1 MSQKKFDISDLERWQ
16 KQGLITDQQLQSIK
30 TEESLEVSPPTE
42 ERKPGL
48 NPVTIAYYFGSFLAF
63 LSFTF
68 FISINWQDLSDWAR
82 FGVALGA
89 ILVVGTIG
97 VWLRFVHNYRTAG
110 SLLLFVATAILP
122 LLIYTI
128 AKLMGSWPDDASF
141 YQLRFAFLYLG
152 LGSLAGA
159 IAMLIWTRFSLISL
173 IVAAL
178 AHLTIIDIAQMIGG
192 PLTDLDFLKLSAG
205 ITGGLVLLGIGLT
218 VRGRKRYA
226 FWFKLYGLVGLQIT
240 FTSLFVESQSAFFG
254 LLFLLTYLV
263 IIGFSLRFR
272 EVIFLVFGAIGFYT
286 YITRLVFDV
295 FEGEAYFPLL
305 LGIIGLS
312 IVILA
317 VLYQKY
323 GLRLF
328 RRG

>member
-1 MSQKKFDISDLERWQ
+1 MAQRKFDVSDLERWQ

-30 TEESLEVSPPTE
+30 AEEGLEVSPPTE
-42 ERKPGL
+42 EREPGL
-48 NPVTIAYYFGSFLAF
+48 NLVTIAYYFGSFLALF
-63 LSFTF
+63 SFIF
-68 FISINWQDLSDWAR
+68 FISMNWQDLSDGAR

-89 ILVVGTIG
+89 ILVVGAAG
-97 VWLRFVHNYRTAG
+97 VWLRFMHNYRTAG
-110 SLLLFVATAILP
+110 GLLLFVATAILP

-128 AKLMGSWPDDASF
+128 ARLMGSWPDDASF

-159 IAMLIWTRFSLISL
+159 IAMLMWTRFPLISL

-192 PLTDLDFLKLSAG
+192 PSGDDFLKLSAG
-205 ITGGLVLLGIGLT
+205 ITGGLVLLGVGLT
-218 VRGRKRYA
+218 VRGMKRYA

-240 FTSLFVESQSAFFG
+240 FTALFTESQSALFG
-254 LLFLLTYLV
+254 LLFLLVYL
-263 IIGFSLRFR
+263 IFIGVSLRFR
-272 EVIFLVFGAIGFYT
+272 EVVFLVFGAIGFYT

-295 FEGEAYFPLL
+295 FEGEAYFPLV
-305 LGIIGLS
+305 LGFIGLS
-312 IVILA
+312 VVILA